1 MGFVLATRNLTGLL
15 SGQPPRYRCHLGCIL
30 LKMPAVSLPTGVA
43 LGRLSDYIG
52 RFRCYLIALTC
63 EGVMAFALVTGAW

>member
-1 MGFVLATRNLTGLL
+1 MLATRNLTGLL
-15 SGQPPRYRCHLGCIL
+15 S
-30 LKMPAVSLPTGVA
+30 GVA

-52 RFRCYLIALTC
+52 RFRCYLIALIC

>member
-1 MGFVLATRNLTGLL
+1 MADCHCVPSWQGPTLGPEWVGFVLATRNLTGLL
-15 SGQPPRYRCHLGCIL
+15 S
-30 LKMPAVSLPTGVA
+30 GVA

>member
-15 SGQPPRYRCHLGCIL
+15 SG
-30 LKMPAVSLPTGVA
+30 VA

-52 RFRCYLIALTC
+52 RFQCYLIALTC
-63 EGVMAFALVTGAW
+63 EGVMAFALVSGAW